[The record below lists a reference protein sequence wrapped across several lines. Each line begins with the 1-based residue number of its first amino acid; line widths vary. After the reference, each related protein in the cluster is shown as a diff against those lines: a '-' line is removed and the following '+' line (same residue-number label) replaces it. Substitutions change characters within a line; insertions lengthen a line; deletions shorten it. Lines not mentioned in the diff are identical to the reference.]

1 LFCEIGGTE
10 VELVV
15 EGAPPIVV
23 RHDRLGEKRHSGG
36 SRLEEQDGDTERS
49 RSRRGSKGSPVG
61 VELSS
66 ESSLERAGEVIG
78 AAAEHSPSFELP
90 RHNSAAKERG
100 LTEGAAL

>member
-1 LFCEIGGTE
+1 
-10 VELVV
+10 V
-15 EGAPPIVV
+15 
-23 RHDRLGEKRHSGG
+23 
-36 SRLEEQDGDTERS
+36 EEQDGDTEKS
-49 RSRRGSKGSPVG
+49 CSRRGSKGSQVV

-90 RHNSAAKERG
+90 RHNSAAKESR